1 MTASGGLWR
10 VYGYFARAMLG
21 LLAILL
27 LGPRPAA
34 ADILWG
40 VNGHPLV
47 SYPGVGIAEQ
57 LDLVKDLGA
66 RSYRVDISSLD
77 AADRL
82 AELVAEARPRGI
94 TILPVLTPGAD
105 LEAMSESALYE
116 KTRALAKALGTRFR
130 DDIRVW
136 ELGNEL
142 ENFAIIQPCETRDDG
157 TVYPCEWG
165 PAGGVGPLDYYGPRW
180 KKVSAVLR
188 GLSDGMKEA
197 DPTIRKAMGTAG
209 WGHAGAFE
217 RMRADGI
224 DWDISVWHMYG
235 DDPEWAFK
243 RLADY
248 GRPIW
253 VTEFN
258 HSGGSKDSAQA
269 QADGLVRQI
278 RLLRTL
284 AERYPIEAAH
294 IYELLDETYW
304 APGAE
309 AYMGLVALAGS
320 AAEGWRLGGPKPAYA
335 AARREI
341 LTPGGGDA
349 PACDLADIRRIEDAA
364 FRTASLG
371 YCLVLDR
378 TVGRAEADGWVRALA
393 DGLSTADFLA
403 GMFGSEEFRQKNAV
417 SGMADEAYI
426 DMLYRRLLGRPA
438 DGAGLR
444 DYLAQLQAGTET
456 RETIARA
463 IAGSGEFAARVA
475 GPP

>member
-1 MTASGGLWR
+1 M
-10 VYGYFARAMLG
+10 YGYFARAML
-21 LLAILL
+21 AILL
-27 LGPRPAA
+27 LGARPAL

-40 VNGHPLV
+40 MNGHPIA

-57 LDLVKDLGA
+57 LDLVKALGA
-66 RSYRVDISSLD
+66 RSYRIDISSLD

-82 AELVAEARPRGI
+82 AGIIAEARPRGI
-94 TILPVLTPGAD
+94 AILPVLTPGVD
-105 LEAMSESALYE
+105 LKATSEDKLYE
-116 KTRALAKALGTRFR
+116 ETRALAKTLGTRFR

-142 ENFAIIQPCETRDDG
+142 ESFAIIQPCETRDDG

-188 GLSDGMKEA
+188 GLADGMDAA
-197 DPTIRKAMGTAG
+197 DPTIRTAMGTAG
-209 WGHAGAFE
+209 WGHVGAFE

-248 GRPIW
+248 NRPIW

-258 HSGGSKDSAQA
+258 HPGGSKESAAAQA
-269 QADGLVRQI
+269 EGLVRQM
-278 RLLRTL
+278 RLLRRL
-284 AERYPIEAAH
+284 AERYPVEAAH

-304 APGAE
+304 APSYE
-309 AYMGLVALAGS
+309 AFMGLVALAGS
-320 AAEGWRLGGPKPAYA
+320 AAEGWRLGDPKPAYA
-335 AARREI
+335 AARSEI
-341 LTPGGGDA
+341 LTPGGDA
-349 PACDLADIRRIEDAA
+349 PACDLAAIRRIGDAA
-364 FRTASLG
+364 FRMASLG

-378 TVGRAEADGWVRALA
+378 TVDRAEADGWVRALA
-393 DGLSTADFLA
+393 DGLSPADFLA

-417 SGMADEAYI
+417 SGMADDAYI

-438 DGAGLR
+438 DGAGLQ
-444 DYLAQLQAGTET
+444 DYLGQLQAGTAT